1 MFEFETKIRYSEVD
15 SDGKLS
21 LLGLLNY
28 FQDCS
33 TFQSE
38 ELGVGIEYLKEK
50 GMLWALSAWQIV
62 VKRYPGL
69 CENVTVGTAPYEFHG
84 FIGNRNFW
92 MKDSNGEMIAW
103 ANSIWS
109 LIGTWDGLPIKCPA
123 DMQEVYKLSDKL
135 PMDYAPRR
143 IRFEGEGVHKDAVE
157 VVKHYLDTN
166 HHVNNGQYVNIA
178 MDFLPMDFKVRQL
191 RAEYKMQAHLG
202 TRLYPEVYTA
212 RDKIGVALLDEDGK
226 VYCNV
231 EFEKEDGKT
240 C

>member
-92 MKDSNGEMIAW
+92 MKDSNGEMIA
-103 ANSIWS
+103 
-109 LIGTWDGLPIKCPA
+109 C
-123 DMQEVYKLSDKL
+123 
-135 PMDYAPRR
+135 
-143 IRFEGEGVHKDAVE
+143 F
-157 VVKHYLDTN
+157 
-166 HHVNNGQYVNIA
+166 
-178 MDFLPMDFKVRQL
+178 
-191 RAEYKMQAHLG
+191 
-202 TRLYPEVYTA
+202 YPEIPLY
-212 RDKIGVALLDEDGK
+212 
-226 VYCNV
+226 
-231 EFEKEDGKT
+231 FHW
-240 C
+240 

>member
-1 MFEFETKIRYSEVD
+1 
-15 SDGKLS
+15 
-21 LLGLLNY
+21 
-28 FQDCS
+28 
-33 TFQSE
+33 
-38 ELGVGIEYLKEK
+38 
-50 GMLWALSAWQIV
+50 
-62 VKRYPGL
+62 
-69 CENVTVGTAPYEFHG
+69 
-84 FIGNRNFW
+84 
-92 MKDSNGEMIAW
+92 
-103 ANSIWS
+103 
-109 LIGTWDGLPIKCPA
+109 
-123 DMQEVYKLSDKL
+123 
-135 PMDYAPRR
+135 MDYAPRR